1 MRLDS
6 RATRKVWTVTGLFA
20 VISAVSAV
28 HAGGIA
34 LYEVGSPDVGLAA
47 AGYAAR
53 AQEASTV
60 FTNPA
65 GMTLL
70 PGTQVLVG
78 IEPLYGNLQ
87 FDTSSQTTTGG
98 NGDNAI
104 GFIPAGSLFVTTQVA
119 PDVSV
124 GFGVFSYFGLAL
136 DYGDD
141 WAGRFYV
148 QNDKLQGLT
157 LMPSIAWQVTPEF
170 SVGAGLNAMY
180 ATVEDEVALNNI
192 APRLADGQLKYEDS
206 TWGYG
211 GEFGV
216 MYQFTKHTRI
226 GATYLTP
233 VDLNFKDNPRVT
245 DLGPVLGGVLDRRQL
260 TNLKMDMTVPQM
272 AMVSAY
278 HELDEKWAVMGNVGW
293 QQWSQFGQFGVEVDS
308 ANPKSV
314 TVDIN
319 AKDTWHVA
327 GGVQYKPS
335 QTWSFSTGLAY
346 DSSMLDSKDESFT
359 LPSGEAWRWGIG
371 TTYTLD
377 KNWSFG
383 LGYELI
389 WTGNVG
395 VDAHRGPLAGS
406 VNGQYNDVA
415 LHVLALSLMW
425 RS

>member
-1 MRLDS
+1 MRRDG
-6 RATRKVWTVTGLFA
+6 RVARNVGTVAALLA
-20 VISAVSAV
+20 VVGV
-28 HAGGIA
+28 VPVLRAGGLA
-34 LYEVGSPDVGLAA
+34 LYEIGSPDVGLAA

-70 PGTQVLVG
+70 PGTQVMVG
-78 IEPLYGNLQ
+78 VEALYGNLQ

-98 NGDNAI
+98 DGDNAI
-104 GFIPAGSLFVTTQVA
+104 GLIPSGSMFVTTQLSDTVTA
-119 PDVSV
+119 

-141 WAGRFYV
+141 WAGRYYV

-157 LMPSIAWQVTPEF
+157 MMPSVAWQVTPEF

-216 MYQFTKHTRI
+216 MYQFSKQTRV

-233 VDLNFKDNPRVT
+233 VDLNFKDNPRIT
-245 DLGPVLGGVLDRRQL
+245 GLGPVLGAVVDRRQL
-260 TNLKMDMTVPQM
+260 TNLKMDVTVPQM
-272 AMVSAY
+272 AMVSGY
-278 HELDEKWAVMGNVGW
+278 HELNDQWAVMGNVGW
-293 QQWSQFGQFGVEVDS
+293 QQWSQFGQLGVEVDS

-327 GGVQYKPS
+327 AGTQYKPS
-335 QTWSFSTGLAY
+335 EKWSFSTGLAY
-346 DSSMLDSKDESFT
+346 DSAMLDGDHQSFT

-371 TTYTLD
+371 TTYAMN
-377 KNWSFG
+377 KNWTVG

-389 WTGNVG
+389 WSGNIG
-395 VDAHRGPLAGS
+395 VNADRGPLAGH
-406 VNGQYNDVA
+406 VDGQYNDVA
-415 LHVLALSLMW
+415 IQVLALSIMW